1 MAIIFDCLH
10 ILGILFSMK
19 HVLSSVCN
27 HLCALGPRFFS
38 CSTSMSS
45 MPAALLF
52 LSAAIPFLY
61 SSSLNADTNDGSP
74 STVGSAGHLCIRH
87 MNLSWFSGISS
98 ISSMASSKSV
108 EKSSHLAFL
117 RLKRLLNGVGC
128 GTITGWTLDSHT
140 DRAVLSAGD
149 WIQNRLLTHIRNV

>member
-19 HVLSSVCN
+19 QVLSIVCS

-45 MPAALLF
+45 MLSALLF

-61 SSSLNADTNDGSP
+61 SSSLNADTNDGFP
-74 STVGSAGHLCIRH
+74 STVGSAGHLG
-87 MNLSWFSGISS
+87 FVGI
-98 ISSMASSKSV
+98 V
-108 EKSSHLAFL
+108 P
-117 RLKRLLNGVGC
+117 
-128 GTITGWTLDSHT
+128 
-140 DRAVLSAGD
+140 
-149 WIQNRLLTHIRNV
+149 